1 MLSPLASRLAR
12 LERQRAE
19 VLGSL
24 HGLGPAQLRF
34 RPAPDSW
41 NLLDVIEHLVL
52 IEERILGGLGT
63 RPGPLP
69 ILERVRVGA
78 GFALLTAW
86 LRGGGR
92 IRVPTRAILPGG
104 SSSLDE
110 LRGRWDAA
118 RAGLS
123 EALERFERSDL
134 RRPMMRHPIVGKL
147 SPAQTLSFIH
157 THVAHHRPQLARI
170 RSAPGFPVAIAPL
183 PPVA

>member
-1 MLSPLASRLAR
+1 MLPPLASRLAR
-12 LERQRAE
+12 LERQRTE

-34 RPAPDSW
+34 RPTPDSW

-69 ILERVRVGA
+69 ILERMRVGA
-78 GFALLTAW
+78 GFALLTVW

-92 IRVPTRAILPGG
+92 IRVPTGVVMPAGG
-104 SSSLDE
+104 VSLDE
-110 LRGRWDAA
+110 LQGRWDVA
-118 RAGLS
+118 RAGLTN
-123 EALERFERSDL
+123 ALERFTQADL
-134 RRPMMRHPIVGKL
+134 GRPMTRHPIVGKL
-147 SPAQTLSFIH
+147 SPAQTLSFIR

-170 RSAPGFPVAIAPL
+170 RSAPGFPAAIAPL
-183 PPVA
+183 PPAA